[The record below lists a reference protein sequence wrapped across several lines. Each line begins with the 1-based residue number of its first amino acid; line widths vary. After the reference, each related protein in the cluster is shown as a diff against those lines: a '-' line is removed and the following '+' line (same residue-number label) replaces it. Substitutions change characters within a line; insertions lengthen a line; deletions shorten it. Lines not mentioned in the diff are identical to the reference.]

1 MLYRY
6 RLNIQYDGA
15 KFFGWQLQKNKRTV
29 QGVIEEALKLILKS
43 NSRIPVHGSGRTDK
57 GVHAWGQVAH
67 ADMDIKMGV
76 QSMVKATNGNL
87 SNDIEILDIIRVE
100 NQFHARFNATK
111 RCYRYQ
117 FYSGK
122 SLLFNNQTW
131 HMKSL
136 NLELLNTLS
145 IFVLGEHNF
154 LSFSKF
160 NKEKINTFCTIF
172 TSSWKVENN
181 ITYYKI
187 EGNRFLHHMVRYLV
201 GTMLAVNNGN
211 ISIEDFKRLISYPSK
226 NVHIFKAPPKGLI
239 LEKVFYD

>member
-6 RLNIQYDGA
+6 RLIIQYDGA

-43 NSRIPVHGSGRTDK
+43 KSRIPVYGSGRTDK

-117 FYSGK
+117 FYSGR

-131 HMKSL
+131 YMKSL
-136 NLELLNTLS
+136 DLELLNTLS
-145 IFVLGEHNF
+145 IFVLEISTQF
-154 LSFSKF
+154 LITKK
-160 NKEKINTFCTIF
+160 NCGKI
-172 TSSWKVENN
+172 
-181 ITYYKI
+181 
-187 EGNRFLHHMVRYLV
+187 
-201 GTMLAVNNGN
+201 
-211 ISIEDFKRLISYPSK
+211 
-226 NVHIFKAPPKGLI
+226 
-239 LEKVFYD
+239 